1 MIDYNE
7 FCQKDITLR
16 DYQQLAKEEIFNKW
30 NCVDNILYQ
39 MPTGTGKTR
48 LFTSII
54 RDINVWGLRHN
65 INYRILIIAHRS
77 ELIEQSSRSLD
88 KYRIKHGVLAGTM
101 KDKRDL
107 TRAIQVASIQTITHP
122 SNRCLIEDLQFDFII
137 IDEAHHAVANS
148 YQKLWKFCPNS
159 KKLGVT
165 ATPWRMNNSGFAQIF
180 DAYIPSMSIKEFIQK
195 GWLSAYQYYSIPSD
209 SEIIESIESIR
220 EFDIEGD
227 YKSSVLTQVFD
238 TSKIRAQLYNSYA
251 KNALGKKGIIY
262 SISREHSE
270 HICSQYRSHN
280 IAIENIDSETPAKTR
295 ENIIKAFRNGE
306 IDIIVNV
313 DIFSEGFDCPDIE
326 FIQLARPTKSL
337 VKYIQQVGRGL
348 RKNGNKRCV
357 VLDNVGMY
365 SRFGL
370 PDEDRDW
377 ESFFYGNNKD
387 TSAQVT
393 HTRENLDINNYVEK
407 DMSEGNENM
416 MLIQD
421 VKTTIPTS
429 DSFTI
434 SSIMEDDNT
443 MSASSLKTEAPTNAT
458 QSSSDKAINH
468 FHFSILSKPF
478 NSAKYAI
485 EETEEGFYIVN
496 LRNKNRMFLTK
507 TKTFPGG
514 VIIVKKDLAQNSF
527 SIIKALTSSTLNSS
541 SSRIIGTLKK
551 EGLLMRFSALDRS
564 TKNITIKV

>member
-1 MIDYNE
+1 MIYYNE

-16 DYQQLAKEEIFNKW
+16 DYQQLAKEEIFSKW

-54 RDINVWGLRHN
+54 RDISIWGLRHN

-107 TRAIQVASIQTITHP
+107 TRTIQVASIQTITHP
-122 SNRCLIEDLQFDFII
+122 ANQCLIDDLKFDFII

-148 YQKLWKFCPNS
+148 YQKLWEYCPDA

-180 DAYIPSMSIKEFIQK
+180 DSYIPSMSIKNFIQK
-195 GWLSAYQYYSIPSD
+195 GWLATYQYYSIPTS
-209 SEIIESIESIR
+209 SELVKSIESIK

-227 YKSSVLTQVFD
+227 YKNSALVEVCD
-238 TSKIRAQLYNSYA
+238 TSKIRAQLYDSYA

-270 HICSQYRSHN
+270 HICSQFRN
-280 IAIENIDSETPAKTR
+280 RGVAIENIDSKTPAKVR
-295 ENIIKAFRNGE
+295 ETVIKAFKNGE

-348 RKNGNKRCV
+348 RKNGDKRCII
-357 VLDNVGMY
+357 LDNVGMY

-370 PDEDRDW
+370 PDEERDW
-377 ESFFYGNNKD
+377 ESFFYGEEKENASTKRYTRDNDSIREYEKTDLSEGNDEMILIQDLEVPKVVEKFVEDSSAEIQVIPTKD
-387 TSAQVT
+387 TSIYKT
-393 HTRENLDINNYVEK
+393 NN
-407 DMSEGNENM
+407 
-416 MLIQD
+416 IC
-421 VKTTIPTS
+421 
-429 DSFTI
+429 
-434 SSIMEDDNT
+434 
-443 MSASSLKTEAPTNAT
+443 
-458 QSSSDKAINH
+458 
-468 FHFSILSKPF
+468 HFSIKSKSF
-478 NSAKYAI
+478 SSGKYFI
-485 EETEEGFYIVN
+485 EENENGFFIVN
-496 LRNKNRMFLTK
+496 ARNQNKMLLTTMK
-507 TKTFPGG
+507 TMHGG
-514 VIIVKKDLAQNSF
+514 VIIVIKETAKNSF
-527 SIIKALTSSTLNSS
+527 TIIKTLSTKTLHSSMSYIVGVL
-541 SSRIIGTLKK
+541 RK
-551 EGLLMRFSALDRS
+551 EGLLLKFTSFD
-564 TKNITIKV
+564 KKTINETVTI

>member
-7 FCQKDITLR
+7 ICQKDITLR
-16 DYQQLAKEEIFNKW
+16 DYQQLAKEEIFGKW

-54 RDINVWGLRHN
+54 RDINIWGLRHN

-107 TRAIQVASIQTITHP
+107 VQAIQVASIQTITHP
-122 SNRCLIEDLQFDFII
+122 ANQCMIDDLKFDFII

-148 YQKLWKFCPNS
+148 YQKLWEFCPDA

-165 ATPWRMNNSGFAQIF
+165 ATPWRMNNSGFTQIF
-180 DAYIPSMSIKEFIQK
+180 DAYIPSMSIKDFIQK
-195 GWLSAYQYYSIPSD
+195 GWLATYQYYSIPTN
-209 SEIIESIESIR
+209 SELVKSIESIR

-227 YKSSVLTQVFD
+227 YKNSALVEVCD
-238 TSKIRAQLYNSYA
+238 TSKIRAQLYDSYE
-251 KNALGKKGIIY
+251 KNVLGKKGIIY

-270 HICSQYRSHN
+270 HICFQYRSRGV
-280 IAIENIDSETPAKTR
+280 AIENIDSKTPAKVR
-295 ENIIKAFRNGE
+295 EKVIQAFRHGE

-348 RKNGNKRCV
+348 RKNGEKKCII
-357 VLDNVGMY
+357 LDNVGLY

-370 PDEDRDW
+370 PDAERDW
-377 ESFFYGNNKD
+377 ESFFYG
-387 TSAQVT
+387 
-393 HTRENLDINNYVEK
+393 VEK
-407 DMSEGNENM
+407 EIISTKGYSRNNTSLSKYQETDLSEGDEDM
-416 MLIQD
+416 ILIQD
-421 VKTTIPTS
+421 LEIPKVMNDVVEDSYIEIQVTPTEETLIHKT
-429 DSFTI
+429 DSI
-434 SSIMEDDNT
+434 
-443 MSASSLKTEAPTNAT
+443 
-458 QSSSDKAINH
+458 QR
-468 FHFSILSKPF
+468 FSIKSKSF
-478 NSAKYAI
+478 SSGKYYI
-485 EETEEGFYIVN
+485 EENENGFFIVN
-496 LRNKNRMFLTK
+496 ARNQNKMLLTTMK
-507 TKTFPGG
+507 TMRGG
-514 VIIVKKDLAQNSF
+514 VIIVTKEPARKSF
-527 SIIKALTSSTLNSS
+527 TIIKTLSTKNSHSSMNYIVGVL
-541 SSRIIGTLKK
+541 RK
-551 EGLLMRFSALDRS
+551 EGLLLKFTSFDK
-564 TKNITIKV
+564 TITNETVTI

>member
-7 FCQKDITLR
+7 FCQKDTTLR
-16 DYQQLAKEEIFNKW
+16 DYQQLAKEEIFGKW
-30 NCVDNILYQ
+30 NCVNNILYQ

-107 TRAIQVASIQTITHP
+107 TQAIQVASIQTITHP
-122 SNRCLIEDLQFDFII
+122 SNRCLIEGLQFDFII

-165 ATPWRMNNSGFAQIF
+165 ATPWRMNNSGFTKIF
-180 DAYIPSMSIKEFIQK
+180 DAYIPSMPIKEFIQK
-195 GWLSAYQYYSIPSD
+195 GWLATYQYYSIPTN
-209 SEIIESIESIR
+209 SEIIKSIESIR
-220 EFDIEGD
+220 EFDIDGD
-227 YKSSVLTQVFD
+227 YKSSALIEVFD
-238 TSKIRAQLYNSYA
+238 TSKIRAQLYDSYKKFA
-251 KNALGKKGIIY
+251 FGKKGIIY

-270 HICSQYRSHN
+270 HICAQYRSHDVK
-280 IAIENIDSETPAKTR
+280 IENIDSKTPAKLR
-295 ENIIKAFRNGE
+295 EGVIQAFKDGG

-348 RKNGNKRCV
+348 RKNGDKRCV
-357 VLDNVGMY
+357 ILDNVGMY

-370 PDEDRDW
+370 PDEDHDW
-377 ESFFYGNNKD
+377 EYFFWGN
-387 TSAQVT
+387 
-393 HTRENLDINNYVEK
+393 EK
-407 DMSEGNENM
+407 DSQLGHTHPHNRRCIREYSEIDLSEGDEAM
-416 MLIQD
+416 VLIQNLE
-421 VKTTIPTS
+421 IPQVAEEKIQAVQS
-429 DSFTI
+429 
-434 SSIMEDDNT
+434 DNT
-443 MSASSLKTEAPTNAT
+443 SNIDNSNLEP
-458 QSSSDKAINH
+458 H
-468 FHFSILSKPF
+468 FIIRSNSF
-478 NSAKYAI
+478 NSNKYII
-485 EETEEGFYIVN
+485 EENESGLYIVN
-496 LRNKNRMFLTK
+496 LRTSKRMLLTK
-507 TKTFPGG
+507 MHTLRGG
-514 VIIVKKDLAQNSF
+514 AIIIRKDPNKRSFTIVKTLST
-527 SIIKALTSSTLNSS
+527 STIHTALC
-541 SSRIIGTLKK
+541 RILGTIRK
-551 EGLLMRFSALDRS
+551 EGLLLKFTAFDKSEVNM
-564 TKNITIKV
+564 TITV

>member
-7 FCQKDITLR
+7 ICQKDITLR
-16 DYQQLAKEEIFNKW
+16 DYQQLAKEEIFGKW

-54 RDINVWGLRHN
+54 RDISIWGLRHN

-107 TRAIQVASIQTITHP
+107 VQAIQVASIQTITHP
-122 SNRCLIEDLQFDFII
+122 ANQCMIDDLKFDFII

-148 YQKLWKFCPNS
+148 YQKLWEFCPDA

-180 DAYIPSMSIKEFIQK
+180 DAYIPSKSIKDFIQK
-195 GWLSAYQYYSIPSD
+195 GWLATYQYYSIPIS
-209 SEIIESIESIR
+209 SELVKSIESIR

-227 YKSSVLTQVFD
+227 YKNSALVEVCD
-238 TSKIRAQLYNSYA
+238 TSKIRAQLYDSYE
-251 KNALGKKGIIY
+251 KIVLGKKGIIY

-270 HICSQYRSHN
+270 HICLQYRSRG
-280 IAIENIDSETPAKTR
+280 IAIENIDSKTPAKAR
-295 ENIIKAFRNGE
+295 EKVIQAFRNGE

-348 RKNGNKRCV
+348 RKNGDKKCII
-357 VLDNVGMY
+357 LDNVGMY

-370 PDEDRDW
+370 PDEERDW
-377 ESFFYGNNKD
+377 EYFFYGEEKETTSTKGYSRNNG
-387 TSAQVT
+387 SL
-393 HTRENLDINNYVEK
+393 REYVET
-407 DMSEGNENM
+407 DLSEGNEEM
-416 MLIQD
+416 ILIQD
-421 VKTTIPTS
+421 LEMPKVVEEVVEEETSTVIPVIPT
-429 DSFTI
+429 
-434 SSIMEDDNT
+434 EDIPNHMPDN
-443 MSASSLKTEAPTNAT
+443 
-458 QSSSDKAINH
+458 IY
-468 FHFSILSKPF
+468 HFSIKSKTF
-478 NSAKYAI
+478 NSGKYFI
-485 EETEEGFYIVN
+485 EENENGFFIVN
-496 LRNKNRMFLTK
+496 ARNQNRMLLTTIK
-507 TKTFPGG
+507 TMRGG
-514 VIIVKKDLAQNSF
+514 VIIVKKEHSRKLF
-527 SIIKALTSSTLNSS
+527 TIIKTLSATTINSS
-541 SSRIIGTLKK
+541 MSRIVGTIKK
-551 EGLLMRFSALDRS
+551 EGLLLKFTAFDKSRINE
-564 TKNITIKV
+564 TITI

>member
-16 DYQQLAKEEIFNKW
+16 DYQQLAKEEIFSKW
-30 NCVDNILYQ
+30 NRVDNILYQ

-54 RDINVWGLRHN
+54 RDISIWGLRHN

-107 TRAIQVASIQTITHP
+107 TQAIQVASIQTITHP
-122 SNRCLIEDLQFDFII
+122 ANQCLIDDLKFDFII

-148 YQKLWKFCPNS
+148 YQKLWEYCPDA

-180 DAYIPSMSIKEFIQK
+180 DAYIPSMSIKDFIQK
-195 GWLSAYQYYSIPSD
+195 GWLATYQYYSIPTS
-209 SEIIESIESIR
+209 SELVKSIESIR

-227 YKSSVLTQVFD
+227 YKNSALVEVCD
-238 TSKIRAQLYNSYA
+238 TSRIRAQLYDSYE
-251 KNALGKKGIIY
+251 KNVLGKKGIIY

-270 HICSQYRSHN
+270 HICLQYRSRGV
-280 IAIENIDSETPAKTR
+280 AIENIDSKTPAKVR
-295 ENIIKAFRNGE
+295 EKVIQAFRNGE

-348 RKNGNKRCV
+348 RKNGDKKCII
-357 VLDNVGMY
+357 LDNVGMY

-370 PDEDRDW
+370 PDEERDW
-377 ESFFYGNNKD
+377 ESFFYGEEIETTSTKGYSRNNG
-387 TSAQVT
+387 SL
-393 HTRENLDINNYVEK
+393 REYVET
-407 DMSEGNENM
+407 DLSEGNEEM
-416 MLIQD
+416 ILIQD
-421 VKTTIPTS
+421 LEMPKVVEEVVEETSTVIPVIPT
-429 DSFTI
+429 
-434 SSIMEDDNT
+434 EDIPTHTTDN
-443 MSASSLKTEAPTNAT
+443 
-458 QSSSDKAINH
+458 IY
-468 FHFSILSKPF
+468 HFSIKSKTF
-478 NSAKYAI
+478 NSGKYFI
-485 EETEEGFYIVN
+485 EENENGFFIVN
-496 LRNKNRMFLTK
+496 ARNQNKMLLTTMK
-507 TKTFPGG
+507 TMRGG
-514 VIIVKKDLAQNSF
+514 VIIVKKEPSRKSF
-527 SIIKALTSSTLNSS
+527 TIIKTLSATNINSS
-541 SSRIIGTLKK
+541 MSRIIGTINK
-551 EGLLMRFSALDRS
+551 EGLLLKFTAFDK
-564 TKNITIKV
+564 TKYNVNITI

>member
-16 DYQQLAKEEIFNKW
+16 DYQQLAKEEIFGKW
-30 NCVDNILYQ
+30 NRVDNILYQ

-65 INYRILIIAHRS
+65 ISYRILIIAHRS

-107 TRAIQVASIQTITHP
+107 TQAIQVASIQTITHP
-122 SNRCLIEDLQFDFII
+122 SNRCLIEELKFDFII

-148 YQKLWKFCPNS
+148 YQKLWEFCPDS

-165 ATPWRMNNSGFAQIF
+165 ATPWRMNNSGFAKIF

-195 GWLSAYQYYSIPSD
+195 GWLAAYQYYSIPND
-209 SEIIESIESIR
+209 SEIIRSIESIC

-227 YKSSVLTQVFD
+227 YKSSALVEVFD
-238 TSKIRAQLYNSYA
+238 TSKIRAQLYDSYK

-270 HICSQYRSHN
+270 HICAQYRNHN
-280 IAIENIDSETPAKTR
+280 VKIENIDSKTPAKQR
-295 ENIIKAFRNGE
+295 ESVINAFKDGD

-348 RKNGNKRCV
+348 RKNGDKRCII
-357 VLDNVGMY
+357 LDNVGMY

-377 ESFFYGNNKD
+377 ESFFYG
-387 TSAQVT
+387 T
-393 HTRENLDINNYVEK
+393 EK
-407 DMSEGNENM
+407 DSPSEYTRSYNRDCIQEYSEIDLSEGNETM
-416 MLIQD
+416 VLIQNIETPQ
-421 VKTTIPTS
+421 VAKEESFAQVVQS
-429 DSFTI
+429 DNI
-434 SSIMEDDNT
+434 YNVDN
-443 MSASSLKTEAPTNAT
+443 SNL
-458 QSSSDKAINH
+458 DHH
-468 FHFSILSKPF
+468 FIIRSNSF
-478 NSAKYAI
+478 NSGKYII
-485 EETEEGFYIVN
+485 EEDENGFYIVN
-496 LRNKNRMFLTK
+496 QRTFSRMLLTK
-507 TKTFPGG
+507 MHTLRGGIIIIRKEPGKK
-514 VIIVKKDLAQNSF
+514 IFTIVKTLS
-527 SIIKALTSSTLNSS
+527 TSTLHTAF
-541 SSRIIGTLKK
+541 SRIVGSIRK
-551 EGLLMRFSALDRS
+551 EGLLLKFTAFDKSEVNM
-564 TKNITIKV
+564 TITV

>member
-16 DYQQLAKEEIFNKW
+16 DYQQLAKEEIFSKW
-30 NCVDNILYQ
+30 NRVDNILYQ

-54 RDINVWGLRHN
+54 RDISIWGLRHN

-107 TRAIQVASIQTITHP
+107 TQAIQVASIQTITHP
-122 SNRCLIEDLQFDFII
+122 ANQCLIDDLKFDFII

-148 YQKLWKFCPNS
+148 YQKLWEYCPDA

-180 DAYIPSMSIKEFIQK
+180 DAYIPSMSIKDFIQK
-195 GWLSAYQYYSIPSD
+195 GWLATYQYYSIPTS
-209 SEIIESIESIR
+209 SELVKSIESIR

-227 YKSSVLTQVFD
+227 YKNSALVEVCD
-238 TSKIRAQLYNSYA
+238 TSRIRAQLYDSYE
-251 KNALGKKGIIY
+251 KNVLGKKGIIY

-270 HICSQYRSHN
+270 HICLQYRSRGV
-280 IAIENIDSETPAKTR
+280 AIENIDSKTPAKVR
-295 ENIIKAFRNGE
+295 EKVIQAFRNGE

-348 RKNGNKRCV
+348 RKNGDKKCII
-357 VLDNVGMY
+357 LDNVGMY

-370 PDEDRDW
+370 PDEERDW
-377 ESFFYGNNKD
+377 ESFFYGEEIETTSTKGYSRNNG
-387 TSAQVT
+387 SL
-393 HTRENLDINNYVEK
+393 REYVET
-407 DMSEGNENM
+407 DLSEGNEEM
-416 MLIQD
+416 ILIQD
-421 VKTTIPTS
+421 LEMPKVVDEVVEETSTVIPVIPT
-429 DSFTI
+429 
-434 SSIMEDDNT
+434 EDIPTHMTDN
-443 MSASSLKTEAPTNAT
+443 
-458 QSSSDKAINH
+458 IY
-468 FHFSILSKPF
+468 HFSIKSKTF
-478 NSAKYAI
+478 NSGKYFI
-485 EETEEGFYIVN
+485 EENENGFFIVN
-496 LRNKNRMFLTK
+496 ARNQNKMLLTTMK
-507 TKTFPGG
+507 TMRGG
-514 VIIVKKDLAQNSF
+514 VIIVKKEPSRKSF
-527 SIIKALTSSTLNSS
+527 TIIKTLSATNINSS
-541 SSRIIGTLKK
+541 MSRIIGTINK
-551 EGLLMRFSALDRS
+551 EGLLLKFTAFDK
-564 TKNITIKV
+564 TKYNVNITI

>member
-1 MIDYNE
+1 MIDYKE

-16 DYQQLAKEEIFNKW
+16 DYQQLAKEEIFSKW
-30 NCVDNILYQ
+30 NRVDNILYQ

-54 RDINVWGLRHN
+54 RDISIWGLRHN

-107 TRAIQVASIQTITHP
+107 TQAIQVASIQTITHP
-122 SNRCLIEDLQFDFII
+122 ANQCMIDDLKFDFII

-148 YQKLWKFCPNS
+148 YQKLWEYCPDA

-180 DAYIPSMSIKEFIQK
+180 DVYIPSMSIKDFIQK
-195 GWLSAYQYYSIPSD
+195 GWLATYQYYSIPTS
-209 SEIIESIESIR
+209 SELVKSIESIR

-227 YKSSVLTQVFD
+227 YKNSALVEVCD
-238 TSKIRAQLYNSYA
+238 TSKIRAQLYDSYE
-251 KNALGKKGIIY
+251 KNVLGKKGIIY

-270 HICSQYRSHN
+270 HICLQYRSRGV
-280 IAIENIDSETPAKTR
+280 AIENIDSKTPAKVR
-295 ENIIKAFRNGE
+295 EKVIQAFRNGE

-348 RKNGNKRCV
+348 RKNGDKKCV
-357 VLDNVGMY
+357 ILDNVGMY

-370 PDEDRDW
+370 PDEERDW
-377 ESFFYGNNKD
+377 ESFFYGEEKETSSTKGYSRNNG
-387 TSAQVT
+387 SL
-393 HTRENLDINNYVEK
+393 REYVET
-407 DMSEGNENM
+407 DLSEGNEEM
-416 MLIQD
+416 ILIQD
-421 VKTTIPTS
+421 LEIPNVVEEVVTETSVVIPVIPTEDITTHTTDNIYRFSIKSKTFNSGKYFIEENENGFFIVNARNHNRMLLTTIK
-429 DSFTI
+429 
-434 SSIMEDDNT
+434 T
-443 MSASSLKTEAPTNAT
+443 M
-458 QSSSDKAINH
+458 
-468 FHFSILSKPF
+468 
-478 NSAKYAI
+478 
-485 EETEEGFYIVN
+485 
-496 LRNKNRMFLTK
+496 R
-507 TKTFPGG
+507 GG
-514 VIIVKKDLAQNSF
+514 VIIVKKEPSRKSF
-527 SIIKALTSSTLNSS
+527 TIIKTLSATTINSS
-541 SSRIIGTLKK
+541 MSRIVGTLSK
-551 EGLLMRFSALDRS
+551 EGLLLKFTAFDK
-564 TKNITIKV
+564 TKINITITI

>member
-16 DYQQLAKEEIFNKW
+16 DYQQLAKEEIFSKW
-30 NCVDNILYQ
+30 NRVDNILYQ

-54 RDINVWGLRHN
+54 RDISIWGLRHN

-107 TRAIQVASIQTITHP
+107 TQAIQVASIQTITHP
-122 SNRCLIEDLQFDFII
+122 ANQCMIDDLKFDFII

-148 YQKLWKFCPNS
+148 YQKLWEYCPDA

-180 DAYIPSMSIKEFIQK
+180 DAYIPSMSIKDFIQK
-195 GWLSAYQYYSIPSD
+195 GWLATYQYYSIPTS
-209 SEIIESIESIR
+209 SELVKSIESIR

-227 YKSSVLTQVFD
+227 YKNSALVEVCD
-238 TSKIRAQLYNSYA
+238 TSRIRAQLYDSYE
-251 KNALGKKGIIY
+251 KNVLGKKGIIY

-270 HICSQYRSHN
+270 HICLQYRSRGV
-280 IAIENIDSETPAKTR
+280 AIENIDSKTPAKLR
-295 ENIIKAFRNGE
+295 EKVIQAFRKGG

-348 RKNGNKRCV
+348 RKNGDKKCII
-357 VLDNVGMY
+357 LDNVGMY

-370 PDEDRDW
+370 PDEERDW
-377 ESFFYGNNKD
+377 ESFFYGEEKESTSTKGYSRNNG
-387 TSAQVT
+387 SL
-393 HTRENLDINNYVEK
+393 REYVET
-407 DMSEGNENM
+407 DLSEGNEEM
-416 MLIQD
+416 ILIQD
-421 VKTTIPTS
+421 LEVPKVVGEVVEETSTVIPVVPAEDVPTHTT
-429 DSFTI
+429 
-434 SSIMEDDNT
+434 DN
-443 MSASSLKTEAPTNAT
+443 
-458 QSSSDKAINH
+458 IY
-468 FHFSILSKPF
+468 HFSIKSKTF
-478 NSAKYAI
+478 NSGKYFI
-485 EETEEGFYIVN
+485 EENENGFFIVN
-496 LRNKNRMFLTK
+496 ARNQNKMLLTTMK
-507 TKTFPGG
+507 TMRGG
-514 VIIVKKDLAQNSF
+514 VIIVKKEPASKSF
-527 SIIKALTSSTLNSS
+527 TIIKTLSAKTIYSSK
-541 SSRIIGTLKK
+541 SRIIGTLHK
-551 EGLLMRFSALDRS
+551 EGLLIRFTALGKS
-564 TKNITIKV
+564 ETNVTINV

>member
-7 FCQKDITLR
+7 FCQNDITLR
-16 DYQQLAKEEIFNKW
+16 DYQQLAKEDIFDKW
-30 NCVDNILYQ
+30 NLFDNILYQ

-54 RDINVWGLRHN
+54 RDINIWGLRHN
-65 INYRILIIAHRS
+65 INFRILIIAHRS

-107 TRAIQVASIQTITHP
+107 TQAIQVASIQTITHP
-122 SNRCLIEDLQFDFII
+122 ANQCLIEDLKFDFII
-137 IDEAHHAVANS
+137 IDEAHHAVASS
-148 YQKLWKFCPNS
+148 YQKLWEFCPDA

-195 GWLSAYQYYSIPSD
+195 GWLATYQYYSIPIS
-209 SEIIESIESIR
+209 SELLKSIDSIR

-227 YKSSVLTQVFD
+227 YKNSALAEVCD
-238 TSKIRAQLYNSYA
+238 TLKIRAQLYDSYA

-270 HICSQYRSHN
+270 HICSQYQSHGVS
-280 IAIENIDSETPAKTR
+280 IENIDSKTPAKVR
-295 ENIIKAFRNGE
+295 EAVINAFKNGE

-348 RKNGNKRCV
+348 RKNGDKRCII
-357 VLDNVGMY
+357 LDNVGMY

-370 PDEDRDW
+370 PDEVRDW
-377 ESFFYGNNKD
+377 ESYFYGESREYSSSKRYSRNNGNI
-387 TSAQVT
+387 
-393 HTRENLDINNYVEK
+393 REYVET
-407 DMSEGNENM
+407 DLSEGDDEM
-416 MLIQD
+416 VLIQD
-421 VKTTIPTS
+421 FEMPQTVEIDVK
-429 DSFTI
+429 D
-434 SSIMEDDNT
+434 
-443 MSASSLKTEAPTNAT
+443 
-458 QSSSDKAINH
+458 SSSDTPIIQIKDISTQENNKTHRFAIRSKS
-468 FHFSILSKPF
+468 FSSG
-478 NSAKYAI
+478 KYFI
-485 EETEEGFYIVN
+485 EENENGFFIVN
-496 LRNKNRMFLTK
+496 ARNQNKMLLTTMK
-507 TKTFPGG
+507 TMRGG
-514 VIIVKKDLAQNSF
+514 VIIVTTESSKKAF
-527 SIIKALTSSTLNSS
+527 TIIKTLSATI
-541 SSRIIGTLKK
+541 SRFSMSCIVGTLHK
-551 EGLLMRFSALDRS
+551 EGLLLKFTAFDKSEINK
-564 TKNITIKV
+564 TITV

>member
-16 DYQQLAKEEIFNKW
+16 DYQQLAKEKIFSKW

-88 KYRIKHGVLAGTM
+88 KYHIKHGVLAGTM

-107 TRAIQVASIQTITHP
+107 TQAIQVASIQTIIHP
-122 SNRCLIEDLQFDFII
+122 SNRCLIEGLQFDFII

-195 GWLSAYQYYSIPSD
+195 GWLAAYQYYSIPSD
-209 SEIIESIESIR
+209 SEIIKSIESIR
-220 EFDIEGD
+220 DFDIEGD

-295 ENIIKAFRNGE
+295 ENIIKAFKNGE

-357 VLDNVGMY
+357 ILDNVGMY

-370 PDEDRDW
+370 PDEERDW
-377 ESFFYGNNKD
+377 ESFFYGNKIEHSIERIDSRNN
-387 TSAQVT
+387 
-393 HTRENLDINNYVEK
+393 RNLKEYPNTDL
-407 DMSEGNENM
+407 SEGNEEM
-416 MLIQD
+416 ILIQNLNSLQTPELKD
-421 VKTTIPTS
+421 FTQTVPEETTYIPQKDEKYHFFITS
-429 DSFTI
+429 KRFYSGRYI
-434 SSIMEDDNT
+434 
-443 MSASSLKTEAPTNAT
+443 
-458 QSSSDKAINH
+458 
-468 FHFSILSKPF
+468 
-478 NSAKYAI
+478 I
-485 EETEEGFYIVN
+485 EENEEGFFIVN
-496 LRNKNRMFLTK
+496 TRTLNKMLLIKMK
-507 TKTFPGG
+507 TMHGG
-514 VIIVKKDLAQNSF
+514 VIIVSKEPNKKSF
-527 SIIKALTSSTLNSS
+527 TVIKTLSISTLHTAVSQ
-541 SSRIIGTLKK
+541 IVGTLHKD
-551 EGLLMRFSALDRS
+551 GLLLRFTSFDKS
-564 TKNITIKV
+564 QINVTVTV

>member
-16 DYQQLAKEEIFNKW
+16 DYQQLAKEEIFSKW
-30 NCVDNILYQ
+30 NRVDNILYQ

-54 RDINVWGLRHN
+54 RDISIWGLRHN

-107 TRAIQVASIQTITHP
+107 TQAIQVASIQTITHP
-122 SNRCLIEDLQFDFII
+122 ANQCLIDDLKFDFII

-148 YQKLWKFCPNS
+148 YQKLWEYCPDA

-180 DAYIPSMSIKEFIQK
+180 DAYIPSMSIKDFIQK
-195 GWLSAYQYYSIPSD
+195 GWLATYQYYSIPTS
-209 SEIIESIESIR
+209 SELVKSIESIR

-227 YKSSVLTQVFD
+227 YKNSALVEVCD
-238 TSKIRAQLYNSYA
+238 TSKIRAQLYDSYE
-251 KNALGKKGIIY
+251 KNVLGKKGIIY

-270 HICSQYRSHN
+270 HICLQYRSRGV
-280 IAIENIDSETPAKTR
+280 AIENIDSKTPAKVR
-295 ENIIKAFRNGE
+295 EKVIQAFRNGE

-348 RKNGNKRCV
+348 RKNGDKKCII
-357 VLDNVGMY
+357 LDNVGMY

-370 PDEDRDW
+370 PDEERDW
-377 ESFFYGNNKD
+377 ESFFYGEEIETTSTKGYSRNNG
-387 TSAQVT
+387 SL
-393 HTRENLDINNYVEK
+393 REYVET
-407 DMSEGNENM
+407 DLSEGNEEM
-416 MLIQD
+416 ILIQD
-421 VKTTIPTS
+421 LEMPKVVEEVVEETSTVIPVIPTE
-429 DSFTI
+429 DI
-434 SSIMEDDNT
+434 SIHTTDN
-443 MSASSLKTEAPTNAT
+443 
-458 QSSSDKAINH
+458 IY
-468 FHFSILSKPF
+468 HFSIKSKTF
-478 NSAKYAI
+478 NSGKYFI
-485 EETEEGFYIVN
+485 EENESGFFIVN
-496 LRNKNRMFLTK
+496 ARNQNKMLLTTMK
-507 TKTFPGG
+507 TMRGG
-514 VIIVKKDLAQNSF
+514 VIIVKKEPYRKTF
-527 SIIKALTSSTLNSS
+527 TIIKTLSATTINSSMSRIVGTLN
-541 SSRIIGTLKK
+541 K
-551 EGLLMRFSALDRS
+551 EGLLLKYTSFDKSKINE
-564 TKNITIKV
+564 TITI

>member
-16 DYQQLAKEEIFNKW
+16 DYQQFAKEEIFGKW
-30 NCVDNILYQ
+30 NLVDNILYH

-54 RDINVWGLRHN
+54 RDISIWGLRHD

-107 TRAIQVASIQTITHP
+107 TQAIQVASIQTITHP
-122 SNRCLIEDLQFDFII
+122 ANQCMIDDLKFDFII

-148 YQKLWKFCPNS
+148 YQKLWEYCPNA

-180 DAYIPSMSIKEFIQK
+180 DAYIPSMSIKNFIQK
-195 GWLSAYQYYSIPSD
+195 GWLATYQYYSIPTS
-209 SEIIESIESIR
+209 SELVKSIESIR

-227 YKSSVLTQVFD
+227 YKNSALVEVCD
-238 TSKIRAQLYNSYA
+238 TSKIRAQLYDSYE
-251 KNALGKKGIIY
+251 KNVLGKKGIIY

-270 HICSQYRSHN
+270 HICLQYRSRGV
-280 IAIENIDSETPAKTR
+280 AIENIDSKTPAKVR
-295 ENIIKAFRNGE
+295 EKVIQAFRSGE

-348 RKNGNKRCV
+348 RKNGDKKCII
-357 VLDNVGMY
+357 LDNVGMY

-370 PDEDRDW
+370 PDEERDW
-377 ESFFYGNNKD
+377 ESFFYGEEKGTTSIKGYSRNNG
-387 TSAQVT
+387 SL
-393 HTRENLDINNYVEK
+393 REYVET
-407 DMSEGNENM
+407 DLSEGNEEM
-416 MLIQD
+416 ILIQD
-421 VKTTIPTS
+421 LEMPKVVEEVVEETSTVIPVIPIE
-429 DSFTI
+429 DI
-434 SSIMEDDNT
+434 STHKPDIIS
-443 MSASSLKTEAPTNAT
+443 
-458 QSSSDKAINH
+458 
-468 FHFSILSKPF
+468 HFSTKSKPF
-478 NSAKYAI
+478 NSGKYFI
-485 EETEEGFYIVN
+485 EENENGFFIVN
-496 LRNKNRMFLTK
+496 ARNQNRMLLTTMK
-507 TKTFPGG
+507 TMRSGI
-514 VIIVKKDLAQNSF
+514 IIVKKEPSRKLF
-527 SIIKALTSSTLNSS
+527 TIIKTLSATTINSS
-541 SSRIIGTLKK
+541 MSRIVGTIKK
-551 EGLLMRFSALDRS
+551 EGLLLKFTAFDKSRINEA
-564 TKNITIKV
+564 ITI

>member
-16 DYQQLAKEEIFNKW
+16 DYQQLAKEEIFSKW
-30 NCVDNILYQ
+30 NRVDNILYQ

-54 RDINVWGLRHN
+54 RDISIWGLRHN

-107 TRAIQVASIQTITHP
+107 TQAIQVASIQTITHP
-122 SNRCLIEDLQFDFII
+122 ANQCLIDDLKFDFII

-148 YQKLWKFCPNS
+148 YQKLWEYCPDA

-180 DAYIPSMSIKEFIQK
+180 DAYIPSMSIKDFIQK
-195 GWLSAYQYYSIPSD
+195 GWLATYQYYSIPTS
-209 SEIIESIESIR
+209 SELVKSIESIR

-227 YKSSVLTQVFD
+227 YKNSALVEVCD
-238 TSKIRAQLYNSYA
+238 TSRIRAQLYDSYE
-251 KNALGKKGIIY
+251 KNVLGKKGIIY

-270 HICSQYRSHN
+270 HICLQYRSRGV
-280 IAIENIDSETPAKTR
+280 AIENIDSKTPAKVR
-295 ENIIKAFRNGE
+295 EKVIQAFRNGE

-348 RKNGNKRCV
+348 RKIGDKKCII
-357 VLDNVGMY
+357 LDNVGMY

-370 PDEDRDW
+370 PDEERDW
-377 ESFFYGNNKD
+377 ESFFYGEEIETTSTKGYSRNNG
-387 TSAQVT
+387 SL
-393 HTRENLDINNYVEK
+393 REYVET
-407 DMSEGNENM
+407 DLSEGNEKM
-416 MLIQD
+416 ILIQD
-421 VKTTIPTS
+421 LEIPKVVDEVEEETSTVIPVIPTE
-429 DSFTI
+429 DI
-434 SSIMEDDNT
+434 STHTTDN
-443 MSASSLKTEAPTNAT
+443 
-458 QSSSDKAINH
+458 IY
-468 FHFSILSKPF
+468 HFSIKSKTF
-478 NSAKYAI
+478 NSGKYFI
-485 EETEEGFYIVN
+485 EENENGFYIVN
-496 LRNKNRMFLTK
+496 ARNQNKMLLTTMK
-507 TKTFPGG
+507 TMRGG
-514 VIIVKKDLAQNSF
+514 VIIVKKEPSRKSF
-527 SIIKALTSSTLNSS
+527 TIIKTLSATNINSS
-541 SSRIIGTLKK
+541 MSRIIGTINK
-551 EGLLMRFSALDRS
+551 EGLLLKFTAFDK
-564 TKNITIKV
+564 TKYNVNITI

>member
-16 DYQQLAKEEIFNKW
+16 DYQQLAKEEIFGKW
-30 NCVDNILYQ
+30 NLVDNILYQ

-54 RDINVWGLRHN
+54 RDISIWGLRHN

-107 TRAIQVASIQTITHP
+107 TQAIQVASIQTITHP
-122 SNRCLIEDLQFDFII
+122 ANQCLIDDLKFDFII
-137 IDEAHHAVANS
+137 IDEAHHAVAKS
-148 YQKLWKFCPNS
+148 YQKLWEFCPDA

-180 DAYIPSMSIKEFIQK
+180 DAYIPSMSIKDFIQK
-195 GWLSAYQYYSIPSD
+195 GWLATYQYYSIPTS
-209 SEIIESIESIR
+209 SELVKSIESIR

-227 YKSSVLTQVFD
+227 YKNSALVKVCD
-238 TSKIRAQLYNSYA
+238 TSKIRAQLYDSYE
-251 KNALGKKGIIY
+251 KNVLGKKGIIY

-270 HICSQYRSHN
+270 HICLQYRSRGV
-280 IAIENIDSETPAKTR
+280 AIENIDSKTPAKLR
-295 ENIIKAFRNGE
+295 EKVIQAFRNGD

-348 RKNGNKRCV
+348 RKNGDKKCII
-357 VLDNVGMY
+357 LDNVGMY

-370 PDEDRDW
+370 PDEERDW
-377 ESFFYGNNKD
+377 ESFFYGEEKEI
-387 TSAQVT
+387 TSAKGYSRNNGSL
-393 HTRENLDINNYVEK
+393 REYVET
-407 DMSEGNENM
+407 DLSEGNEEM
-416 MLIQD
+416 ILIQD
-421 VKTTIPTS
+421 LEMPKVVEEVVEETSTVIPVIPTEDIPTHTTDNIYQFSIKSKTFNSGKYFIEENENGFFIVNARNQNKMLLTTIK
-429 DSFTI
+429 
-434 SSIMEDDNT
+434 T
-443 MSASSLKTEAPTNAT
+443 M
-458 QSSSDKAINH
+458 
-468 FHFSILSKPF
+468 
-478 NSAKYAI
+478 
-485 EETEEGFYIVN
+485 
-496 LRNKNRMFLTK
+496 R
-507 TKTFPGG
+507 GG
-514 VIIVKKDLAQNSF
+514 IIIVKKEPSRKSF
-527 SIIKALTSSTLNSS
+527 TIIKTLSATTINSS
-541 SSRIIGTLKK
+541 MSRIVGTINK
-551 EGLLMRFSALDRS
+551 EGLLLKFTSFDKAKINE
-564 TKNITIKV
+564 TITI

>member
-16 DYQQLAKEEIFNKW
+16 DYQQLAKEKIFSKW

-88 KYRIKHGVLAGTM
+88 KYHIKHGVLAGTM

-107 TRAIQVASIQTITHP
+107 TQAIQVASIQTIIHP
-122 SNRCLIEDLQFDFII
+122 SNRCLIEGLQFDFII

-195 GWLSAYQYYSIPSD
+195 GWLAAYQYYSIPSN
-209 SEIIESIESIR
+209 SEIIKSIESIQD
-220 EFDIEGD
+220 FDIEGD

-295 ENIIKAFRNGE
+295 ENIIKAFKNGE

-357 VLDNVGMY
+357 ILDNVGMY

-370 PDEDRDW
+370 PDEERDW
-377 ESFFYGNNKD
+377 ESFFYGNKIEHSIERIDSRNN
-387 TSAQVT
+387 
-393 HTRENLDINNYVEK
+393 RNLKEYQNTDL
-407 DMSEGNENM
+407 SEGNEEM
-416 MLIQD
+416 ILIQNLNSLQTPELKD
-421 VKTTIPTS
+421 FTQTVPEETTYIPQKDEKYHFIITS
-429 DSFTI
+429 KRFYSGRYI
-434 SSIMEDDNT
+434 
-443 MSASSLKTEAPTNAT
+443 
-458 QSSSDKAINH
+458 
-468 FHFSILSKPF
+468 
-478 NSAKYAI
+478 I
-485 EETEEGFYIVN
+485 EENEEGFFIVN
-496 LRNKNRMFLTK
+496 TRTLNKMLLIKMK
-507 TKTFPGG
+507 TMHGG
-514 VIIVKKDLAQNSF
+514 VIIVSKEPNKKSF
-527 SIIKALTSSTLNSS
+527 TVIKTLSISTLHTAVSQ
-541 SSRIIGTLKK
+541 IVGTLHKD
-551 EGLLMRFSALDRS
+551 GLLLRFTSFDKS
-564 TKNITIKV
+564 QINVTVTV

>member
-7 FCQKDITLR
+7 FCQKDVTLR
-16 DYQQLAKEEIFNKW
+16 DYQQLAKEEIFSKW
-30 NCVDNILYQ
+30 NRVDNILYQ

-54 RDINVWGLRHN
+54 RDISIWGLRHN

-107 TRAIQVASIQTITHP
+107 TQAIQVASIQTITHP
-122 SNRCLIEDLQFDFII
+122 ANQCMIDDLKFDFII

-148 YQKLWKFCPNS
+148 YQKLWEYCPDA

-180 DAYIPSMSIKEFIQK
+180 DAYIPSMSIKDFIRK
-195 GWLSAYQYYSIPSD
+195 GWLATYQYYSIPTN
-209 SEIIESIESIR
+209 SELVKSIESIR

-227 YKSSVLTQVFD
+227 YKNSALVEVCD
-238 TSKIRAQLYNSYA
+238 TSKIRAQLYDSYE
-251 KNALGKKGIIY
+251 KNVLGKKGIIY

-270 HICSQYRSHN
+270 HICLQYRSRGV
-280 IAIENIDSETPAKTR
+280 AIENIDSKTPAKVR
-295 ENIIKAFRNGE
+295 EKVIQAFRNGE

-348 RKNGNKRCV
+348 RKNGNKKCII
-357 VLDNVGMY
+357 LDNVGIY

-370 PDEDRDW
+370 PDEERDW
-377 ESFFYGNNKD
+377 ESFFYGKEKETTSTKGYSRNNG
-387 TSAQVT
+387 SL
-393 HTRENLDINNYVEK
+393 REYVET
-407 DMSEGNENM
+407 DLSEGNEEM
-416 MLIQD
+416 LLIQD
-421 VKTTIPTS
+421 LEMPKVVEEVVEGTSAVIPVIPT
-429 DSFTI
+429 
-434 SSIMEDDNT
+434 EDIPSHTTD
-443 MSASSLKTEAPTNAT
+443 
-458 QSSSDKAINH
+458 IIY
-468 FHFSILSKPF
+468 HFSIKSKTF
-478 NSAKYAI
+478 NSGKYFI
-485 EETEEGFYIVN
+485 EENENGFFIVN
-496 LRNKNRMFLTK
+496 ARNKNKMLLTTMK
-507 TKTFPGG
+507 TMRGG
-514 VIIVKKDLAQNSF
+514 VIIVKKEPASKSF
-527 SIIKALTSSTLNSS
+527 TIIKTLSAKTIHSST
-541 SSRIIGTLKK
+541 SRIIGTLHK
-551 EGLLMRFSALDRS
+551 EGLLLRFTALS
-564 TKNITIKV
+564 KSESNVTINV

>member
-1 MIDYNE
+1 MIDYKE

-16 DYQQLAKEEIFNKW
+16 DYQQLAKEEIFSKW
-30 NCVDNILYQ
+30 NRVDNILYQ

-54 RDINVWGLRHN
+54 RDISIWGLRHN

-107 TRAIQVASIQTITHP
+107 TQAIQVASIQTITHP
-122 SNRCLIEDLQFDFII
+122 ANQCLIDDLKFDFII

-148 YQKLWKFCPNS
+148 YRKLWEYCPDA

-180 DAYIPSMSIKEFIQK
+180 DAYIPSMSIKDFIQK
-195 GWLSAYQYYSIPSD
+195 GWLATYQYYSIPTS
-209 SEIIESIESIR
+209 SELVKSIESIR

-227 YKSSVLTQVFD
+227 YKNSALVEVCD
-238 TSKIRAQLYNSYA
+238 TSRIRAQLYDSYE
-251 KNALGKKGIIY
+251 KNVLGKKGIIY

-270 HICSQYRSHN
+270 HICLQYRSRGV
-280 IAIENIDSETPAKTR
+280 AIENIDSKTPAKVR
-295 ENIIKAFRNGE
+295 EKVIQAFRNGE

-348 RKNGNKRCV
+348 RKNGDKKCII
-357 VLDNVGMY
+357 LDNVGMY

-370 PDEDRDW
+370 PDEERDW
-377 ESFFYGNNKD
+377 ESFFYGEEKEPTSTKGYSRNNG
-387 TSAQVT
+387 SL
-393 HTRENLDINNYVEK
+393 REYVET
-407 DMSEGNENM
+407 DLSEGNEEM
-416 MLIQD
+416 ILIQD
-421 VKTTIPTS
+421 LEMPKVVEEVVEETSTVIPVIPTE
-429 DSFTI
+429 DI
-434 SSIMEDDNT
+434 STHTTDD
-443 MSASSLKTEAPTNAT
+443 
-458 QSSSDKAINH
+458 IY
-468 FHFSILSKPF
+468 HFSIKSKTF
-478 NSAKYAI
+478 NSGKYFI
-485 EETEEGFYIVN
+485 EENENGFFIVN
-496 LRNKNRMFLTK
+496 ARNQNKMLLSTMK
-507 TKTFPGG
+507 TMRGG
-514 VIIVKKDLAQNSF
+514 VIIVKKEPSRKSF
-527 SIIKALTSSTLNSS
+527 TIIKTLSATNINSS
-541 SSRIIGTLKK
+541 MSRIIGTINK
-551 EGLLMRFSALDRS
+551 EGLLLKFTAFDK
-564 TKNITIKV
+564 TKYNVNITI

>member
-16 DYQQLAKEEIFNKW
+16 DYQQLAKEKIFSKW

-88 KYRIKHGVLAGTM
+88 KYHIKHGVLAGTM

-107 TRAIQVASIQTITHP
+107 TQAIQVASIQTIIHP
-122 SNRCLIEDLQFDFII
+122 SNRCLIEGLQFDFII

-195 GWLSAYQYYSIPSD
+195 GWLAAYQYYSIPSD
-209 SEIIESIESIR
+209 SEIIKSIESIR
-220 EFDIEGD
+220 DFDIEGD

-295 ENIIKAFRNGE
+295 ENIIKAFKNGE

-357 VLDNVGMY
+357 ILDNVGMY

-370 PDEDRDW
+370 PDEERDW
-377 ESFFYGNNKD
+377 ESFFYGNKIEHSIERIDSRNN
-387 TSAQVT
+387 
-393 HTRENLDINNYVEK
+393 RNLKEYPNTDL
-407 DMSEGNENM
+407 SEGNEEM
-416 MLIQD
+416 ILIQNLNSLQTPELKD
-421 VKTTIPTS
+421 FTQTVPEETTYIPPKDEKYHFIITS
-429 DSFTI
+429 KRFYSGRYI
-434 SSIMEDDNT
+434 
-443 MSASSLKTEAPTNAT
+443 
-458 QSSSDKAINH
+458 
-468 FHFSILSKPF
+468 
-478 NSAKYAI
+478 I
-485 EETEEGFYIVN
+485 EENEEGFFIVN
-496 LRNKNRMFLTK
+496 TRTLNKMLLIKMK
-507 TKTFPGG
+507 TMHGG
-514 VIIVKKDLAQNSF
+514 VIIVSKEPNKKSF
-527 SIIKALTSSTLNSS
+527 TVIKTLSISTLHTAVSQ
-541 SSRIIGTLKK
+541 IVGTLHKD
-551 EGLLMRFSALDRS
+551 GLLLRFTSFDKS
-564 TKNITIKV
+564 QINVTVTV

>member
-7 FCQKDITLR
+7 FCQNDITLR
-16 DYQQLAKEEIFNKW
+16 DYQQLAKEDIFDKW
-30 NCVDNILYQ
+30 NLFDNILYQ

-54 RDINVWGLRHN
+54 RDINIWGLRHN
-65 INYRILIIAHRS
+65 INFRILIIAHRS

-107 TRAIQVASIQTITHP
+107 TQAIQVASIQTITHP
-122 SNRCLIEDLQFDFII
+122 ANQCLIEDLKFDFII
-137 IDEAHHAVANS
+137 IDEAHHAVASS
-148 YQKLWKFCPNS
+148 YQKLWEFCPDA

-195 GWLSAYQYYSIPSD
+195 GWLATYQYYSIPIS
-209 SEIIESIESIR
+209 SELLKSIDSIR

-227 YKSSVLTQVFD
+227 YKNSALAEVCD
-238 TSKIRAQLYNSYA
+238 TLKIRAQLYDSYA

-270 HICSQYRSHN
+270 HICSQYQSHGVL
-280 IAIENIDSETPAKTR
+280 IENIDSKTPAKVR
-295 ENIIKAFRNGE
+295 EAVINAFKNGE

-348 RKNGNKRCV
+348 RKNGDKRCII
-357 VLDNVGMY
+357 LDNVGMY

-370 PDEDRDW
+370 PDEVRNW
-377 ESFFYGNNKD
+377 ESYFYGESREYSSSKRYSRNNGNI
-387 TSAQVT
+387 
-393 HTRENLDINNYVEK
+393 REYVET
-407 DMSEGNENM
+407 DLSEGDDEM
-416 MLIQD
+416 VLIQD
-421 VKTTIPTS
+421 FEMPQTVEIDVK
-429 DSFTI
+429 D
-434 SSIMEDDNT
+434 
-443 MSASSLKTEAPTNAT
+443 
-458 QSSSDKAINH
+458 SSSDTPIIQIKDISTQENNKTHHFAIRSKS
-468 FHFSILSKPF
+468 FSSG
-478 NSAKYAI
+478 KYFI
-485 EETEEGFYIVN
+485 EENENGFFIVN
-496 LRNKNRMFLTK
+496 ARNQNKMLLTTMK
-507 TKTFPGG
+507 TMRGG
-514 VIIVKKDLAQNSF
+514 VIIVTTESSKKAF
-527 SIIKALTSSTLNSS
+527 TIIKTLSATI
-541 SSRIIGTLKK
+541 SRFSMSCIVGTLHK
-551 EGLLMRFSALDRS
+551 EGLLLKFTAFDKSEINK
-564 TKNITIKV
+564 TITV

>member
-16 DYQQLAKEEIFNKW
+16 DYQQLAKEEIFSKW
-30 NCVDNILYQ
+30 NRVDNILYQ

-54 RDINVWGLRHN
+54 RDISIWGLRHN

-107 TRAIQVASIQTITHP
+107 TQAIQVASIQTITHP
-122 SNRCLIEDLQFDFII
+122 ANQCMIDDLKFDFII

-148 YQKLWKFCPNS
+148 YQKLWEYCPDA

-180 DAYIPSMSIKEFIQK
+180 DVYIPSMSIKDFIQK
-195 GWLSAYQYYSIPSD
+195 GWLATYQYYSIPTS
-209 SEIIESIESIR
+209 SELVKSIESIR

-227 YKSSVLTQVFD
+227 YKNSALVEVCD
-238 TSKIRAQLYNSYA
+238 TSKIRAQLYDSYE
-251 KNALGKKGIIY
+251 KNVLGKKGIIY

-270 HICSQYRSHN
+270 HICLQYRSRGV
-280 IAIENIDSETPAKTR
+280 AIENIDSKTLAKVR
-295 ENIIKAFRNGE
+295 EKVIQAFRNGE

-348 RKNGNKRCV
+348 RKNGDKKCV
-357 VLDNVGMY
+357 ILDNVGMY

-370 PDEDRDW
+370 PDEERDW
-377 ESFFYGNNKD
+377 ESFFYGEEKETSSTKGYSRNNG
-387 TSAQVT
+387 SL
-393 HTRENLDINNYVEK
+393 REYVET
-407 DMSEGNENM
+407 DLSEGNEEM
-416 MLIQD
+416 ILIQD
-421 VKTTIPTS
+421 LEIPNVVEEVVTETSVVIPVIPTEDITTHTTDNIYRFSIKSKTFNSGKYFIEENENGFFIVNARNHNRMLLTTIK
-429 DSFTI
+429 
-434 SSIMEDDNT
+434 T
-443 MSASSLKTEAPTNAT
+443 M
-458 QSSSDKAINH
+458 
-468 FHFSILSKPF
+468 
-478 NSAKYAI
+478 
-485 EETEEGFYIVN
+485 
-496 LRNKNRMFLTK
+496 R
-507 TKTFPGG
+507 GG
-514 VIIVKKDLAQNSF
+514 VIIVKKEPSRKSF
-527 SIIKALTSSTLNSS
+527 TIIKTLSATTINSS
-541 SSRIIGTLKK
+541 MSRIVGTLSK
-551 EGLLMRFSALDRS
+551 EGLLLKFTAFDK
-564 TKNITIKV
+564 TKINITITI

>member
-7 FCQKDITLR
+7 FYQKDITLR
-16 DYQQLAKEEIFNKW
+16 DYQQLAKEKIFSKW

-88 KYRIKHGVLAGTM
+88 KYHIKHGVLAGTM

-107 TRAIQVASIQTITHP
+107 TQAIQVASIQTIIHP
-122 SNRCLIEDLQFDFII
+122 SNRCLIEGLQFDFII

-195 GWLSAYQYYSIPSD
+195 GWLAAYQYYSIPSD
-209 SEIIESIESIR
+209 SEIIKSIESIR
-220 EFDIEGD
+220 DFDIEGD

-295 ENIIKAFRNGE
+295 ENIIKAFKNGE

-357 VLDNVGMY
+357 ILDNVGMY

-370 PDEDRDW
+370 PDEERDW
-377 ESFFYGNNKD
+377 ESFFYGNKIEHSIERIDSRNN
-387 TSAQVT
+387 
-393 HTRENLDINNYVEK
+393 RNLKEYQNTDL
-407 DMSEGNENM
+407 SEGNEEM
-416 MLIQD
+416 ILIQNLNSLQTPELKD
-421 VKTTIPTS
+421 FTQTVPEETTYIPQKDEKYHFIITS
-429 DSFTI
+429 KRFYSGRYI
-434 SSIMEDDNT
+434 
-443 MSASSLKTEAPTNAT
+443 
-458 QSSSDKAINH
+458 
-468 FHFSILSKPF
+468 
-478 NSAKYAI
+478 I
-485 EETEEGFYIVN
+485 EENEEGFFIVN
-496 LRNKNRMFLTK
+496 TRTLNKMLLIKMK
-507 TKTFPGG
+507 TMHGG
-514 VIIVKKDLAQNSF
+514 VIIVSKEPNKKSF
-527 SIIKALTSSTLNSS
+527 TVIKTLSISTLHTAVSQ
-541 SSRIIGTLKK
+541 IVGTLHKD
-551 EGLLMRFSALDRS
+551 GLLLRFTSFDKS
-564 TKNITIKV
+564 QINVTVTV

>member
-7 FCQKDITLR
+7 LCQKDITLR
-16 DYQQLAKEEIFNKW
+16 DYQQLAKEEIFSRW

-54 RDINVWGLRHN
+54 RDISIWGLRHN

-107 TRAIQVASIQTITHP
+107 TQAIQVASIQTITHP
-122 SNRCLIEDLQFDFII
+122 ANQCMIDDLKFDFII

-148 YQKLWKFCPNS
+148 YQKLWEYCPDA

-180 DAYIPSMSIKEFIQK
+180 DAYIPSMSIKNFIQK
-195 GWLSAYQYYSIPSD
+195 GWLATYQYYSIPTS
-209 SEIIESIESIR
+209 SELVKSIESIR

-227 YKSSVLTQVFD
+227 YKNSALVEVCD
-238 TSKIRAQLYNSYA
+238 TSKIRAQLYDSYE
-251 KNALGKKGIIY
+251 KNVLGKKGIIY

-270 HICSQYRSHN
+270 HICLQYRSRGV
-280 IAIENIDSETPAKTR
+280 AIENIDSKTPAKVR
-295 ENIIKAFRNGE
+295 EKVIQAFRNGE

-348 RKNGNKRCV
+348 RKNGDKKCII
-357 VLDNVGMY
+357 LDNVGMY

-370 PDEDRDW
+370 PDEERDW
-377 ESFFYGNNKD
+377 ESFFYGEEKETTSTKGYSRNNG
-387 TSAQVT
+387 SL
-393 HTRENLDINNYVEK
+393 REYVET
-407 DMSEGNENM
+407 DLSEGNEEM
-416 MLIQD
+416 ILIQD
-421 VKTTIPTS
+421 LEMPKVVEEVVEETSTVIPVIPTE
-429 DSFTI
+429 DI
-434 SSIMEDDNT
+434 STHKPDIIS
-443 MSASSLKTEAPTNAT
+443 
-458 QSSSDKAINH
+458 
-468 FHFSILSKPF
+468 HFSIKSKPF
-478 NSAKYAI
+478 NSGKYFI
-485 EETEEGFYIVN
+485 EENENGFFIVN
-496 LRNKNRMFLTK
+496 ARNQNRMPLTTMK
-507 TKTFPGG
+507 TMRGG
-514 VIIVKKDLAQNSF
+514 IIIVKKEPSRKSF
-527 SIIKALTSSTLNSS
+527 TIIKTLSATTINSS
-541 SSRIIGTLKK
+541 MSRIVGTINK
-551 EGLLMRFSALDRS
+551 EGLLLKFTSFDKAKINE
-564 TKNITIKV
+564 TITI

>member
-16 DYQQLAKEEIFNKW
+16 DYQQLAKEKIFSKW

-88 KYRIKHGVLAGTM
+88 KYHIKHGVLAGTM

-107 TRAIQVASIQTITHP
+107 TQAIQVASIQTIIHP
-122 SNRCLIEDLQFDFII
+122 SNRCLIEGLQFDFII

-195 GWLSAYQYYSIPSD
+195 GWLAAYQYYSIPSD
-209 SEIIESIESIR
+209 SEIIKSIESIR
-220 EFDIEGD
+220 DFDIEGD

-295 ENIIKAFRNGE
+295 ENIIKAFKNGE

-357 VLDNVGMY
+357 ILDNVGMY

-370 PDEDRDW
+370 PDEERDW
-377 ESFFYGNNKD
+377 ESFFYGNKIEHSIERIDSRNN
-387 TSAQVT
+387 
-393 HTRENLDINNYVEK
+393 RNLKEYQNMDL
-407 DMSEGNENM
+407 SEGNEEM
-416 MLIQD
+416 ILIQNLNSLQTPELKD
-421 VKTTIPTS
+421 FTQTVPEETTYIPPKDEKYHFIITS
-429 DSFTI
+429 KRFYSGRYI
-434 SSIMEDDNT
+434 
-443 MSASSLKTEAPTNAT
+443 
-458 QSSSDKAINH
+458 
-468 FHFSILSKPF
+468 
-478 NSAKYAI
+478 I
-485 EETEEGFYIVN
+485 EENEEGFFIVN
-496 LRNKNRMFLTK
+496 TRTLNKMLLIKMK
-507 TKTFPGG
+507 TMHGG
-514 VIIVKKDLAQNSF
+514 VIIVSKEPNKKSF
-527 SIIKALTSSTLNSS
+527 TVIKTLSISTLHTAVSQ
-541 SSRIIGTLKK
+541 IVGTLHKD
-551 EGLLMRFSALDRS
+551 GLLLRFTSFDKS
-564 TKNITIKV
+564 QINVTVTV

>member
-1 MIDYNE
+1 MMDYNE

-16 DYQQLAKEEIFNKW
+16 DYQQLAKEEIFSKW
-30 NCVDNILYQ
+30 NLVDNILYQ

-54 RDINVWGLRHN
+54 RDINIWGLRHN

-107 TRAIQVASIQTITHP
+107 TQAIQVASIQTITHP
-122 SNRCLIEDLQFDFII
+122 ANQCLIDDLKFDFII

-148 YQKLWKFCPNS
+148 YQKLWEYCPDA

-180 DAYIPSMSIKEFIQK
+180 DAYIPSMSIKDFIQK
-195 GWLSAYQYYSIPSD
+195 GWLATYQYYSIPVS
-209 SEIIESIESIR
+209 SELVKSIESIR

-227 YKSSVLTQVFD
+227 YKNSALVEVCD
-238 TSKIRAQLYNSYA
+238 TSKIRAQLYDSYE
-251 KNALGKKGIIY
+251 KNVLGKKGIIY

-270 HICSQYRSHN
+270 HICLQYRSRGVT
-280 IAIENIDSETPAKTR
+280 IENIDSKTPAKIR
-295 ENIIKAFRNGE
+295 EKVIQAFRDGE

-348 RKNGNKRCV
+348 RKNGDKKCII
-357 VLDNVGMY
+357 LDNVGMY

-370 PDEDRDW
+370 PDEERDW
-377 ESFFYGNNKD
+377 ESFFYGEEKETTSTKGYSRNNG
-387 TSAQVT
+387 SL
-393 HTRENLDINNYVEK
+393 REYVET
-407 DMSEGNENM
+407 DLSEGNEEM
-416 MLIQD
+416 ILIQD
-421 VKTTIPTS
+421 LEMPNVVDEVVEETSTVIPVIPTE
-429 DSFTI
+429 DI
-434 SSIMEDDNT
+434 STHTTDN
-443 MSASSLKTEAPTNAT
+443 
-458 QSSSDKAINH
+458 IY
-468 FHFSILSKPF
+468 HFSIKSKTF
-478 NSAKYAI
+478 NSGKYFI
-485 EETEEGFYIVN
+485 EENENGFFIVN
-496 LRNKNRMFLTK
+496 ARNHNRMLLTTIK
-507 TKTFPGG
+507 TMRGG
-514 VIIVKKDLAQNSF
+514 VIIVKKEPSRKSF
-527 SIIKALTSSTLNSS
+527 TIIKALSATTINSSMSRIVGTLN
-541 SSRIIGTLKK
+541 K
-551 EGLLMRFSALDRS
+551 EGLLLKFTSFDKAKINE
-564 TKNITIKV
+564 TITI